1 MAMLSNLVVSDV
13 DSDLSGAEVASR
25 SGDVKVECP

>member
-1 MAMLSNLVVSDV
+1 MVMLSDLVVGDV

-25 SGDVKVECP
+25 AGDVKVECP